1 MDQYLLFA
9 VVGLGFGCI
18 YAAVAMGVVI
28 TYRGTGIINFATGSM
43 AMWGAYVY
51 DELGR
56 TGDLVIPVVVVPH
69 RIPIMTNPPW
79 LLQFVLAVLSCTLV
93 GLIVHFAVFRP
104 LRNAPVLAKVVSS
117 VGVLLTLQSL
127 VVLQFASTPRAVP
140 PIVPNEVV
148 TISGI
153 SFARDRLWITLVVI
167 GFAVALWAYFRF
179 TRLGLATRAAA
190 ENERAASLARFSPQ
204 FLAGSTW
211 VLSSTAVGIIVILTS
226 PITILNPLT
235 YTFAIVPAL
244 AAALIG
250 RFRSIAVTVTAALA
264 LGSFQSIVTFQ
275 SSKDWWPDWAIT
287 GLADAVPFIVII
299 VALFLVGD
307 ALPTRGAV
315 ESDPLPEVL
324 KPNLSAQRVVLSVAL
339 GAVAIIATDGSWRFG
354 VITSMIVAI
363 IMLSLVLLTGLIGQI
378 SLAQAAIAG
387 TAGFALSI
395 LSQDAGIPFPI
406 APILAAVIAGVF
418 GVIVGVPAL
427 RIRGAQ
433 LAVVT
438 LAGAVALERFIFRN
452 PELSKAEGNL
462 IPDAEILGFSLGVRE
477 GRTIARVEFGLFV
490 LVVLVVMTLLVANL
504 ARSATGRRF
513 LAVRSNERAGAAA
526 GIDVS
531 STKLLAFGLASF
543 LAGVGGSLIG
553 YSRGQLSADSFAT
566 LVGLSFLAFAYL
578 GGITSI
584 SGALIAGT
592 FAPLG
597 IGFVLFDRLFDL
609 GRSYGLVAGIGLIL
623 TAILNPDGIAGANR
637 KNWAAMKAR
646 FGDVPVAGVGQPALV
661 GANSQQV
668 SSSDADATTAEID
681 VVETRTSTPRSASA
695 RRDGDRGRLQVD
707 GLSVSYGGLIAND
720 TVTLDVHPGEVVGL
734 IGPNGAGKTTFIDA
748 ITGFTP
754 CAGQVSFDGQP
765 LDRLSP
771 HRRARAG
778 LTRTWQS
785 LEIFTDLTVEENLRV
800 ASEQAT
806 PGSVLLD
813 LVKPGRLTDLAQID
827 WAIELLGLGE
837 IRHAMP
843 AELALGQQKLVGVAR
858 ALASQPSVVLLDEP
872 AAGLDTAE
880 SRSLG
885 ARLGDIVANDIAALL
900 VDHDMGLV
908 LDVCDYIYVLD
919 FGRVIAAGTPA
930 EIRADD
936 TVIEAY
942 LGEEGR
948 RAKEDSSSATSS
960 TARALAG
967 SDADI
972 ETLDAIGSTRTDTQS
987 EDPRS

>member
-18 YAAVAMGVVI
+18 YAGVAMGVVI

-56 TGDLVIPVVVVPH
+56 TGDLVIPVVIIPH

-79 LLQFVLAVLSCTLV
+79 ILQFVLAVLSCTLI

-104 LRNAPVLAKVVSS
+104 LRNAPTLAKVVSS

-140 PIVPNEVV
+140 PIMPNEVV
-148 TISGI
+148 TMSGI
-153 SFARDRLWITLVVI
+153 SFARDRLWITLVVVLFAI
-167 GFAVALWAYFRF
+167 GLWAYFRF
-179 TRLGLATRAAA
+179 TRIGLATRAAA

-211 VLSSTAVGIIVILTS
+211 VLSSTVVGIIVILTS
-226 PITILNPLT
+226 PMTILNPLT

-250 RFRSIAVTVTAALA
+250 RLQSIAVTVAAALA

-287 GLADAVPFIVII
+287 GLADAVPFVVII
-299 VALFLVGD
+299 VALFIVGD
-307 ALPTRGAV
+307 RLPTRGAI
-315 ESDPLPEVL
+315 ESDPLPEVIRPVL
-324 KPNLSAQRVVLSVAL
+324 TWARVLTAVGVGVL
-339 GAVAIIATDGSWRFG
+339 AIVLTDGSWRFG

-387 TAGFALSI
+387 TAGFALSK
-395 LSQDAGIPFPI
+395 LADDAGVPFPI
-406 APILAAVIAGVF
+406 APILAALIAGVF
-418 GVIVGVPAL
+418 GVIVGIPAL

-452 PELSKAEGNL
+452 PELSNAAGNL
-462 IPDAEILGFSLGVRE
+462 IPDAEIFGLSLAVRE

-490 LVVLVVMTLLVANL
+490 LVVLTVMTVVVANL
-504 ARSATGRRF
+504 GRSATGRRF
-513 LAVRSNERAGAAA
+513 LAVRSNERAGAAS

-531 STKLLAFGLASF
+531 ANKLLAFGLASI
-543 LAGVGGSLIG
+543 LAGVGGVLIG

-597 IGFVLFDRLFDL
+597 IGFVFFDRVFDL
-609 GRSYGLVAGIGLIL
+609 GRSYGLVAGIGLVL
-623 TAILNPDGIAGANR
+623 TAILNPEGIAGANR
-637 KNWAAMKAR
+637 KNWAALRAR
-646 FGDVPVAGVGQPALV
+646 FGAEVDDR
-661 GANSQQV
+661 GARANLL
-668 SSSDADATTAEID
+668 DRTGHETDGNTAADAGPAAANRE
-681 VVETRTSTPRSASA
+681 PRE
-695 RRDGDRGRLQVD
+695 RGELL
-707 GLSVSYGGLIAND
+707 LSVEGLTVRYGGLIANESID
-720 TVTLDVHPGEVVGL
+720 LQVHRGTVVGL

-748 ITGFTP
+748 LTGFTP
-754 CAGQVSFDGQP
+754 YTGSVSFSGQSIDD
-765 LDRLSP
+765 LGP

-800 ASEQAT
+800 SSERAST
-806 PGSVLLD
+806 RSVLLD
-813 LVKPGRLTDLAQID
+813 LINPGRPIDLEQVE
-827 WAIELLGLGE
+827 WAMDLLGLGGL
-837 IRHAMP
+837 RAATP
-843 AELALGQQKLVGVAR
+843 NQLSLGQQKLVGVAR
-858 ALASQPSVVLLDEP
+858 ALSSRPDVVLLDEP

-880 SRSLG
+880 SNILG
-885 ARLGDIVANDIAALL
+885 ARLSDIVDNGIAVLL

-919 FGRVIAAGTPA
+919 FGRLIAQGTPA
-930 EIRADD
+930 EIRNDD
-936 TVIEAY
+936 VVIEAY

-948 RAKEDSSSATSS
+948 RAKEDAFAAESVAVRSAAAEDLSS
-960 TARALAG
+960 
-967 SDADI
+967 
-972 ETLDAIGSTRTDTQS
+972 
-987 EDPRS
+987 